1 MRTLFKK
8 SLVKVG
14 YAVVSLFLVSTHA
27 KAETYYFHND
37 QLGTPQVVTDSQQQ
51 VAWKGEYDPFG
62 MVTETVSTVEQ
73 NIRFPGQ
80 YFDSETELH
89 YNYFR
94 TYDPNTGRYVE
105 SDPIGILGGLSTYG
119 YSYQNRIRYFD
130 PTGEIVPAVLVAI
143 AIRGAL
149 GAAGGFGVS
158 VGTQVISNGIECFDL
173 SKAFVAAGVSGV
185 IAAINPFA
193 SFGPK
198 SAKRLNEIRKIS
210 NRNPSHSKTG
220 KQARQ
225 VAVET
230 VAAATTGTLI
240 STSANIIYSRTKKLK
255 LFGDHAE
262 TDSCNNK
269 DNRCK

>member
-1 MRTLFKK
+1 MIYVK
-8 SLVKVG
+8 SYNYCMVGCGGDSIRHLVCVNS
-14 YAVVSLFLVSTHA
+14 Y
-27 KAETYYFHND
+27 
-37 QLGTPQVVTDSQQQ
+37 QVVTDSQQQ

-80 YFDSETELH
+80 YFDSETELN

-119 YSYQNRIRYFD
+119 YSYQNPIRYFD

-143 AIRGAL
+143 ALRGAIGR
-149 GAAGGFGVS
+149 GAIGAVGGTAFSAGIQIF
-158 VGTQVISNGIECFDL
+158 SNGLECLDI
-173 SKAFVAAGVSGV
+173 SKALVAGAVSGTL
-185 IAAINPFA
+185 AAINPFS
-193 SFGPK
+193 SF
-198 SAKRLNEIRKIS
+198 SRATAVRLDKIRKIS

-225 VAVET
+225 LAVET